1 MISPSKNSDYFDYGR
16 KQGIRKETTCWIHY
30 GTFSGSFEG
39 IEVYAP
45 IVNEW
50 VFIPEEQF
58 SELQKKRY
66 QDLIDSHV
74 ESKRA
79 AEREYSSDDVEI

>member
-1 MISPSKNSDYFDYGR
+1 MISPSKNSDCFDYGR
-16 KQGIRKETTCWIHY
+16 GKGIRKETTCYIHF
-30 GTFSGSFEG
+30 GKFSETFEG
-39 IEVYAP
+39 IEIYAP
-45 IVNEW
+45 IINDW

-79 AEREYSSDDVEI
+79 AEREYNNDDVEI